1 MYQSGKLNIP
11 DHASSRFNL
20 QYFTLWA
27 SVDKVDNGT
36 VNTYIYCSNGLC
48 DSETVSRGKIDDQ
61 KKLYDEFNCF
71 ADFCDGRLLSE

>member
-1 MYQSGKLNIP
+1 MYLSGKLNIP

-36 VNTYIYCSNGLC
+36 VDTYIYCGNELC
-48 DSETVSRGKIDDQ
+48 DSETVSGKTIRQ
-61 KKLYDEFNCF
+61 VWEGNN
-71 ADFCDGRLLSE
+71 LLQEKTEQRRDAGIK